1 MAESSSSGRERFEAP
16 ECLFDPSLIDV
27 ESKGMGHLVFDMIQS
42 ADIDTRAEY
51 YKHIVLSGGSSM
63 YPGLPSR
70 LERDITQRYLAE
82 VLNGN
87 EDRLK
92 KFKLRIED
100 PPAGS
105 IWCSWVVQSSLTS
118 CASGASS
125 GCRNASSRR
134 TGLIGAWRSAAR
146 FASSSRI

>member
-1 MAESSSSGRERFEAP
+1 
-16 ECLFDPSLIDV
+16 
-27 ESKGMGHLVFDMIQS
+27 MIQS

-100 PPAGS
+100 PPRRKHLVFLGGS
-105 IWCSWVVQSSLTS
+105 VLADIMRERSEFWMSKREFEEDGIDRCL
-118 CASGASS
+118 AK
-125 GCRNASSRR
+125 CR
-134 TGLIGAWRSAAR
+134 
-146 FASSSRI
+146 